1 MLNVIDNDVNA
12 LVRLLT
18 RTSRPMSCGVVD
30 AIAQGHRA
38 ALATLVE
45 IGGRAA
51 RRLGAQMAIRE
62 DGGYCGY
69 LSGGCVEAG
78 VATEARKA
86 IAAAGER
93 TLLLGKGSPFFDL
106 QLPCG
111 GGITVAIHVLRTAD
125 EVAVHVR

>member
-1 MLNVIDNDVNA
+1 MA
-12 LVRLLT
+12 GQ
-18 RTSRPMSCGVVD
+18 PGVLARKWRSARMADTAAISPVD
-30 AIAQGHRA
+30 AS
-38 ALATLVE
+38 
-45 IGGRAA
+45 
-51 RRLGAQMAIRE
+51 RR
-62 DGGYCGY
+62 
-69 LSGGCVEAG
+69 G